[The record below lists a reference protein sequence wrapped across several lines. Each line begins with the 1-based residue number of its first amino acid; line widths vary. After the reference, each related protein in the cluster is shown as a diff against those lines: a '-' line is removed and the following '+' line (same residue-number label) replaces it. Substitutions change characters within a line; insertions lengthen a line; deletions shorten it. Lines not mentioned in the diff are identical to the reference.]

1 MKYGLVW
8 FGVDKNPFAVNL
20 AKLSLWLATFA
31 KDHPFTFVDHTLR
44 CGDSLVGPTAQQIE
58 AFNWQP
64 KEEGALLRD
73 MPSRLRH
80 ILNARAQILD
90 AADETPYETLA
101 QKLAVTEEQMIDL
114 RLAGNLTVFRQLQ
127 TSAGGT
133 FVITPVPAGSYT
145 VEVEKSG
152 FKKYTQS
159 DIRLGATER
168 VGLPPITL
176 TRAERTAAGAVAL

>member
-1 MKYGLVW
+1 MPPIPADQDPLLHARRIVAQRCLY
-8 FGVDKNPFAVNL
+8 GVDKNPFAVNL

-44 CGDSLVGPTAQQIE
+44 CGDSLVGLTAHQVE
-58 AFNWQP
+58 AFHWQP

-101 QKLAVTEEQMIDL
+101 QKLAVTEEQMVDL
-114 RLAGNLTVFRQLQ
+114 RLAGDLTSPPSSRQISQ
-127 TSAGGT
+127 RNARPGVKTWPRSSAGRES
-133 FVITPVPAGSYT
+133 GSRIWNSTTNY
-145 VEVEKSG
+145 EVRFAS
-152 FKKYTQS
+152 
-159 DIRLGATER
+159 
-168 VGLPPITL
+168 
-176 TRAERTAAGAVAL
+176 